1 MEEMAIEIKN
11 WYLVRNDQLQGNL
24 SIIDA
29 GSRGTTNNSDSV
41 KASGGISCPVADD
54 LYEF

>member
-1 MEEMAIEIKN
+1 MAIEIKN

-41 KASGGISCPVADD
+41 KASGSISCPVADD